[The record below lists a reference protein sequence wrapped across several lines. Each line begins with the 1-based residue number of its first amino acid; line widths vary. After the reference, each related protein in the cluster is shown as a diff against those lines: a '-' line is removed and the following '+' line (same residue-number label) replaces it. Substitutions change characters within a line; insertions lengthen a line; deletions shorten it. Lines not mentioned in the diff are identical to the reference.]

1 MHRLTNLTILVMIS
15 TQPRYSC
22 ILIYQNESEMTNGDG
37 FAKEYR
43 MLYFE
48 LSLETSTSGPVGS
61 NKANKVSL
69 TTISIP
75 AIA

>member
-1 MHRLTNLTILVMIS
+1 MARQDLEDVAYAFDFT
-15 TQPRYSC
+15 R
-22 ILIYQNESEMTNGDG
+22 DG

-48 LSLETSTSGPVGS
+48 LSLKTSTGGPIRS

-69 TTISIP
+69 RTIIIS
-75 AIA
+75 ARE

>member
-1 MHRLTNLTILVMIS
+1 
-15 TQPRYSC
+15 
-22 ILIYQNESEMTNGDG
+22 MTNGDG

-69 TTISIP
+69 TTISMP

>member
-1 MHRLTNLTILVMIS
+1 MILEDVAS
-15 TQPRYSC
+15 AFDFTR
-22 ILIYQNESEMTNGDG
+22 DG

-48 LSLETSTSGPVGS
+48 LSLETSTDGPVRS

-69 TTISIP
+69 STVIIP
-75 AIA
+75 ARE

>member
-1 MHRLTNLTILVMIS
+1 MEDVASAFDFTR
-15 TQPRYSC
+15 
-22 ILIYQNESEMTNGDG
+22 DG

-48 LSLETSTSGPVGS
+48 LSLETSTDGPVRS

-69 TTISIP
+69 STVIIP
-75 AIA
+75 PRE

>member
-1 MHRLTNLTILVMIS
+1 LQDVASAFEFTRD
-15 TQPRYSC
+15 
-22 ILIYQNESEMTNGDG
+22 E

-48 LSLETSTSGPVGS
+48 LSLESSTGSPIRS

-69 TTISIP
+69 STITIP
-75 AIA
+75 RIE